1 MVIRE
6 ERYSMIFLEYSKCS
20 TCKKAKEF
28 LIKNN
33 IDFEDRNIV
42 ENNPTYEELKRWTN
56 ESGRDIKTFF
66 NTSGN
71 LYKELNLKDKLIEMS
86 DEEKI
91 KLLASNGML
100 VKRPMLISD
109 SFILSGFKEDL
120 WKKIL

>member
-1 MVIRE
+1 
-6 ERYSMIFLEYSKCS
+6 MIFLEYPKCS
-20 TCKKAKEF
+20 TCKKAKDF

-33 IDFEDRNIV
+33 IDFEVRNIV
-42 ENNPTYEELKRWTN
+42 ENNPTYEELKLWLKKSN
-56 ESGRDIKTFF
+56 GEIKTFF

-71 LYKELNLKDKLIEMS
+71 LYKELNLKEKLLSMS

-109 SFILSGFKEDL
+109 DFVLSGFKEGL
-120 WKKIL
+120 WREKLTLY

>member
-1 MVIRE
+1 
-6 ERYSMIFLEYSKCS
+6 MIFLEYPKCS

-42 ENNPTYEELKRWTN
+42 ENNPTYEELKIWINKSR
-56 ESGRDIKTFF
+56 RDIKTFF

-109 SFILSGFKEDL
+109 NFVLSGFKEEL
-120 WKKIL
+120 WKENLKI

>member
-1 MVIRE
+1 MF
-6 ERYSMIFLEYSKCS
+6 FLEYPKCS

-33 IDFEDRNIV
+33 IAFEDRNIV
-42 ENNPTYEELKRWTN
+42 ENNPTYEELELWIKKSNR
-56 ESGRDIKTFF
+56 EIKTFF

-71 LYKELNLKDKLIEMS
+71 LYKELNLKEKLLNMS

-109 SFILSGFKEDL
+109 NLVLSGFKEDL
-120 WKKIL
+120 WKNLKI

>member
-1 MVIRE
+1 
-6 ERYSMIFLEYSKCS
+6 MIFLEYPKCS

-42 ENNPTYEELKRWTN
+42 ENNPTYEELEGWIN
-56 ESGRDIKTFF
+56 ESERDIKTFF

-86 DEEKI
+86 NEEKI

-100 VKRPMLISD
+100 VKRPMLIND
-109 SFILSGFKEDL
+109 NFVLSGFKEEL
-120 WKKIL
+120 WKENLKI

>member
-1 MVIRE
+1 
-6 ERYSMIFLEYSKCS
+6 MIFLEYPKCS

-42 ENNPTYEELKRWTN
+42 ENNPTYEELECWIRG
-56 ESGRDIKTFF
+56 SGRDIKTFF

-71 LYKELNLKDKLIEMS
+71 LYKELNLKDKLLEMS
-86 DEEKI
+86 NEEKI
-91 KLLASNGML
+91 ELLASNGML

-109 SFILSGFKEDL
+109 NFVLSGFKEEL
-120 WKKIL
+120 WKENLK

>member
-1 MVIRE
+1 ML
-6 ERYSMIFLEYSKCS
+6 FLEYPKCS

-42 ENNPTYEELKRWTN
+42 LNNPSYEELKSWIEASN
-56 ESGRDIKTFF
+56 RDIKTFF

-71 LYKELNLKDKLIEMS
+71 LYKELNLKEKLDKMS

-100 VKRPMLISD
+100 VKRPMLINND
-109 SFILSGFKEDL
+109 FVLNGFKEKL
-120 WKKIL
+120 WKDNLKVSG

>member
-1 MVIRE
+1 
-6 ERYSMIFLEYSKCS
+6 MIFLEYPKCS
-20 TCKKAKEF
+20 TCKKAKDF

-33 IDFEDRNIV
+33 IDFEVRNIV
-42 ENNPTYEELKRWTN
+42 ENNPTYEELKLWLKKSNR
-56 ESGRDIKTFF
+56 EIKTFF

-71 LYKELNLKDKLIEMS
+71 LYKELNLKEKLLSMS

-109 SFILSGFKEDL
+109 DFVLSGFKEGL
-120 WKKIL
+120 WRESLKI

>member
-6 ERYSMIFLEYSKCS
+6 ERYSMIFLEYPKCS

-33 IDFEDRNIV
+33 INFEDRNII
-42 ENNPTYEELKRWTN
+42 ENNPTYEELELWVKK
-56 ESGRDIKTFF
+56 SGRDIKTFF

-71 LYKELNLKDKLIEMS
+71 LYKELNLKDELGNMN

-100 VKRPMLISD
+100 VKRPMLID
-109 SFILSGFKEDL
+109 DNFILSGFKEDL
-120 WKKIL
+120 WKVLL

>member
-1 MVIRE
+1 MNNKI
-6 ERYSMIFLEYSKCS
+6 IFLEYPKCS

-28 LIKNN
+28 LIKSN

-42 ENNPTYEELKRWTN
+42 LNNPTYEELENWINK
-56 ESGRDIKTFF
+56 SGRDIKTFF

-71 LYKELNLKDKLIEMS
+71 LYKELNLKDKLIEMN

-100 VKRPMLISD
+100 VKRPMLIND
-109 SFILSGFKEDL
+109 NFVLSGFKEEL
-120 WKKIL
+120 WKENLK

>member
-1 MVIRE
+1 
-6 ERYSMIFLEYSKCS
+6 MIFLEYPKCS

-42 ENNPTYEELKRWTN
+42 ENNPTYEELKNWIN
-56 ESGRDIKTFF
+56 KSGRDIKTFF

-71 LYKELNLKDKLIEMS
+71 LYKELNLKDKLGNMN

-100 VKRPMLISD
+100 VKRPMLID
-109 SFILSGFKEDL
+109 DNFILSGFKEDL
-120 WKKIL
+120 WKELL